1 MGRYGERWC
10 SSLGVELGLE
20 RVPFAQK
27 FLIKKANEANKFCI
41 TATQMMESMIDAP
54 VPTRAEV
61 SDVLEKSPPI
71 SPYLPLHPHISR
83 QVSDV
88 ANAIFDGS
96 DAVMLSVLYFFFRP
110 CFFFIGSDAVMLS
123 GECAVGKFPC
133 ETVEAMGRT
142 ISAAEHHVRV
152 MSPGF

>member
-96 DAVMLSVLYFFFRP
+96 DAVMLS
-110 CFFFIGSDAVMLS
+110 